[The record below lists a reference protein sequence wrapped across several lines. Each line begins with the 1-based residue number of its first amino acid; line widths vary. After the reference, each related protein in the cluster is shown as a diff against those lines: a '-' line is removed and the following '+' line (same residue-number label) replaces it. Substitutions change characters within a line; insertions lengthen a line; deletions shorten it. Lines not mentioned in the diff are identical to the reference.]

1 MNRRRPLSP
10 LSPFAALATCL
21 AAATLLGGCATV
33 TPAATTP
40 AAPADNKPKAAADER
55 ESITG
60 SRLPAKSTDRMV
72 RQTGAAGAK
81 EMERDRAPDPGP
93 QSR

>member
-1 MNRRRPLSP
+1 M
-10 LSPFAALATCL
+10 
-21 AAATLLGGCATV
+21 
-33 TPAATTP
+33 
-40 AAPADNKPKAAADER
+40 
-55 ESITG
+55 TG
-60 SRLPAKSTDRMV
+60 SRLPAKSTDRML

>member
-1 MNRRRPLSP
+1 MNRLQPLS
-10 LSPFAALATCL
+10 
-21 AAATLLGGCATV
+21 LLGACVAVAMAFGGCATP
-33 TPAATTP
+33 TASTAP
-40 AAPADNKPKAAADER
+40 AAPAGAKPKAAEDER
-55 ESITG
+55 EPITG